1 LMPPIPQRLTLR
13 MTINGQPFEGTVS
26 PRMLLSD
33 FLRETVGLTGV
44 RVGCEQGICGAC
56 TILVDGQTARACLML
71 AVQADG
77 AEILTVE
84 GLSEPGKLHPIQQ
97 AFCDQHG
104 LQCGYCTPGML
115 ITTCELLKR
124 NPDPSDTEIREAI
137 SGNICRCTG
146 YVHIVASI
154 RAAARALQQGDNQE
168 TGQ

>member
-1 LMPPIPQRLTLR
+1 MSQRLTLR

-26 PRMLLSD
+26 PRMVLSD